1 MTRAEFAPI
10 YAFSV
15 KQKGQYETFTYV
27 PPTISTTRGDSGET
41 ILVDDTG
48 VVAGDTSCD
57 IDGMTVSTSNILR
70 AGDFIKFSDH
80 TKVYMVT
87 EDVTS
92 DGSGEAT
99 LNFHPA
105 AVQAIA
111 TNSTISIASVP
122 FNVSFQDDV
131 REFGTNYSNLYSYE
145 IALIEVV

>member
-1 MTRAEFAPI
+1 M
-10 YAFSV
+10 
-15 KQKGQYETFTYV
+15 
-27 PPTISTTRGDSGET
+27 
-41 ILVDDTG
+41 VDDTG